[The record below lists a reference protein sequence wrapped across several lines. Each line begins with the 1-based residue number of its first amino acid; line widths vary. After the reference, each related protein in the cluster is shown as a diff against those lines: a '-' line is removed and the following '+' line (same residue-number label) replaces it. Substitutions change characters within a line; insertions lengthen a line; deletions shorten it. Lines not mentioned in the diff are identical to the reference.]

1 MGLRVS
7 QNLKGTFVGVAVIRI
22 ILYILGPIL
31 GSPYIGKLPCCP
43 SETSG
48 KKSMEAT
55 ALFRDY
61 QPQALKPN
69 PKPSV

>member
-1 MGLRVS
+1 MGLGVS

-22 ILYILGPIL
+22 IVYILGPIL

-48 KKSMEAT
+48 KEHGSYCIIW
-55 ALFRDY
+55 DY